1 MSTKGNPKF
10 SCPSILSHSNSKSLG
25 ACSKTDS
32 REKLFHSSLKTIN
45 VSVNTEIPMDLSYDL
60 RKRVKDYLYFHGEM
74 DYDDTS
80 SIMSV
85 DDLAYS
91 TLFNDEV
98 VDNGERHAGLN
109 SCDTGLE
116 TCDELKPTR
125 HGNELLEKGIQS
137 TTEKGDS
144 GIDNLTCLSGDDTKL
159 GTDHTKAD
167 VYEFSNDMSEGK
179 SISESQSESDM
190 DLVEDISSNDEI
202 YSDTDDGEYFL
213 AVESLEETLEIEL
226 LSTSV
231 PCTVVSS
238 QIQCSLTDLDPS
250 ADFKSSEVPDQNDKW
265 EDDDFDYC
273 VFDEMPMEIY
283 DQNAVHSSPIGFV
296 SSSVDIVDYVE
307 DILRRH
313 SSLELLLFAKSPD
326 CDDAATFCSIL
337 TDKLQYCQSDIP
349 DSVRYFSNDSFKAM
363 NAKQRFF
370 DAAFNN
376 EPCIGSKCINSCNAN
391 SAPKHQLTDAINSN
405 IQDKNVLNNAETT
418 AVSNTPRKQYRK
430 ILFPTI
436 FLQYEKEEYELLSYD
451 SCRKAPATKIYGRNT
466 ISGKGNVEDIMIKC
480 LIIRKDDVIP
490 YSETIVIMTVFYGH
504 ILYMIWKS
512 YVNLCADES
521 EKVVLG
527 NLIMKYYF
535 PEVFNLVKEFVACYM
550 TIVIYCVMMV
560 QKLKSLIS
568 ILMEIGTMIRV
579 VNMDI
584 EMSMAEVGLGTVIM
598 LEV

>member
-1 MSTKGNPKF
+1 MSTKGNPKI

-32 REKLFHSSLKTIN
+32 REKLFDSSLKTVN
-45 VSVNTEIPMDLSYDL
+45 VSVNTEIPMNLSYDL

-85 DDLAYS
+85 DDLTYS

-116 TCDELKPTR
+116 TCNELKPTR
-125 HGNELLEKGIQS
+125 HGNELLDNSIQS
-137 TTEKGDS
+137 ATERGDS
-144 GIDNLTCLSGDDTKL
+144 GIDKIAYSSGDDTG
-159 GTDHTKAD
+159 GTGHTQ
-167 VYEFSNDMSEGK
+167 VYESSNNMLDSK
-179 SISESQSESDM
+179 SISENQSESDM
-190 DLVEDISSNDEI
+190 DLVEDISSDDEI

-238 QIQCSLTDLDPS
+238 QIQCSLTELDPS
-250 ADFKSSEVPDQNDKW
+250 ADFKSSEVHDQNDKW
-265 EDDDFDYC
+265 EDDDFYYC
-273 VFDEMPMEIY
+273 VFDEIPMEIY
-283 DQNAVHSSPIGFV
+283 DQNAVHSNPIGFV

-313 SSLELLLFAKSPD
+313 SSLEHLLFAKSPD
-326 CDDAATFCSIL
+326 CDDAVSFCSIL
-337 TDKLQYCQSDIP
+337 TDKLQYCQSDTP
-349 DSVRYFSNDSFKAM
+349 DGVRYFSNDSFKAV

-376 EPCIGSKCINSCNAN
+376 EPCNGSTYINSCNAN
-391 SAPKHQLTDAINSN
+391 NAPKHQLSDAINSN
-405 IQDKNVLNNAETT
+405 IQNKNVLNIAEAT
-418 AVSNTPRKQYRK
+418 AVSNIPSKVSRRMF
-430 ILFPTI
+430 FPTM
-436 FLQYEKEEYELLSYD
+436 FLQYGKDKYESYD
-451 SCRKAPATKIYGRNT
+451 NDNSYRKVPAANTYGIAT
-466 ISGKGNVEDIMIKC
+466 ISGKGNVEYVLVKR

-490 YSETIVIMTVFYGH
+490 YSEIIVIMAVFYGH

-512 YVNLCADES
+512 YVNLYAGES
-521 EKVVLG
+521 EKVVLW

-535 PEVFNLVKEFVACYM
+535 PEVVNLVKEFVKCYI
-550 TIVIYCVMMV
+550 TIAIYCVLMV

-568 ILMEIGTMIRV
+568 ILIEIRTMVRIAK
-579 VNMDI
+579 MDI

-598 LEV
+598 LKV

>member
-10 SCPSILSHSNSKSLG
+10 SCPSILSHSNGKSLG

-32 REKLFHSSLKTIN
+32 REKLFDSSLKTVN

-74 DYDDTS
+74 EYDDTS

-85 DDLAYS
+85 DDLTYS

-167 VYEFSNDMSEGK
+167 VYESSNDMSEGK
-179 SISESQSESDM
+179 SISENQSESDM
-190 DLVEDISSNDEI
+190 DLVEDISSDDEI

-265 EDDDFDYC
+265 EDDDLDYC
-273 VFDEMPMEIY
+273 VFDEMPMGIY

-326 CDDAATFCSIL
+326 CDDAAAFCSIL
-337 TDKLQYCQSDIP
+337 TDKLQYCQSDTS

-370 DAAFNN
+370 DAAFDN
-376 EPCIGSKCINSCNAN
+376 EPCIGSKCINSYNAN

-405 IQDKNVLNNAETT
+405 IENKYVLNNAEAT
-418 AVSNTPRKQYRK
+418 AVSNTPSKQYRK

-436 FLQYEKEEYELLSYD
+436 FLQYETEKYESLSYD
-451 SCRKAPATKIYGRNT
+451 SCRKAPATKIYGRNA

-490 YSETIVIMTVFYGH
+490 YSETIVIMTIFCGH

-521 EKVVLG
+521 EKW
-527 NLIMKYYF
+527 Y
-535 PEVFNLVKEFVACYM
+535 
-550 TIVIYCVMMV
+550 
-560 QKLKSLIS
+560 
-568 ILMEIGTMIRV
+568 
-579 VNMDI
+579 
-584 EMSMAEVGLGTVIM
+584 
-598 LEV
+598 